1 MVAPSTQLR
10 LVLLAS
16 STLASCVIVTERP
29 VDSAPP
35 PAAVISDPVPAKAT
49 RPLAAS
55 GGAPNK
61 PVAAAA
67 LSPAAVGGAPGA
79 AQTPAAPTAGG
90 LGLGAA
96 Y

>member
-1 MVAPSTQLR
+1 MVAHSTRLR

-35 PAAVISDPVPAKAT
+35 PAPVVSDPLSARAQGSS
-49 RPLAAS
+49 AAS
-55 GGAPNK
+55 GGSANK
-61 PVAAAA
+61 PVAVAAPA
-67 LSPAAVGGAPGA
+67 PAAGGALGSP
-79 AQTPAAPTAGG
+79 QTPAAPTAGG
-90 LGLGAA
+90 LSVA